1 MSDSIH
7 LGLPYVEAAQAQ
19 KHVTVNEALRR
30 LDALVQLSVA
40 SRSLSAPP
48 DAPEEGARYI
58 VAAEPAGAWTGHAG
72 EVAGFIDGAW
82 IFFSPGTGWRAWD
95 EAAGELLIRSGGAWS
110 AVGGAGGP
118 ASAHGATT
126 RMTIVEGDHVL
137 AAGTTS
143 EPGFVIPDRAV
154 VLGITGRVIDAVTGA
169 SSWHL
174 GVAADPQRYGNY
186 IGTAPDS
193 TVIGVSGTPC
203 AYYGATPLVVTAEGG
218 AFTGGELRLAIHCLE
233 LTGPAA

>member
-30 LDALVQLSVA
+30 LDALVQLSVV

-48 DAPEEGARYI
+48 DAPEEGVRYI

-110 AVGGAGGP
+110 AAGGP

-143 EPGFVIPDRAV
+143 EPDFVIPDRAV
-154 VLGITGRVIDAVTGA
+154 VLGVTGRVVEAVTGA

-174 GVAADPQRYGNY
+174 GVAADPLRYGNY
-186 IGTAPDS
+186 IDIAPGS
-193 TVIGVSGTPC
+193 TVVGVSGMPC
-203 AYYGATPLVVTAEGG
+203 AYYDATPLVVTAEGG
-218 AFTGGELRLAIHCLE
+218 AFTGGKLRLAIHCLE